1 MEKLENLKD
10 SKFIKIA
17 KEVLDENRELFEKIG
32 RMWNKMQLASN
43 KEPILIM
50 RLKPNVTIKS
60 ILDYFGAFKMHI
72 DYDHKT
78 RILKVYG
85 IEYR

>member
-32 RMWNKMQLASN
+32 RM
-43 KEPILIM
+43 
-50 RLKPNVTIKS
+50 
-60 ILDYFGAFKMHI
+60 
-72 DYDHKT
+72 
-78 RILKVYG
+78 
-85 IEYR
+85 